1 MQVRTG
7 VFLFSVLVA
16 ASLLCSAAAVFL
28 RSRLPAPAHAG
39 PDIVSGLGVLKSID
53 AASGSVLLKHQAI
66 TSLGMPAM
74 TMSFPVGDR
83 QLLMGRS
90 EGERVVFTVRRQD
103 GTMALVDLRPLARPR
118 PLTP

>member
-7 VFLFSVLVA
+7 AFLLAVLFA

-28 RSRLPAPAHAG
+28 RSRLPVPVHAG
-39 PDIVSGLGVLKSID
+39 PDTVSGLGVLKGID
-53 AASGSVLLKHQAI
+53 PVNGSVLLKHQAL
-66 TSLGMPAM
+66 SPFGMPAM
-74 TMSFPVGDR
+74 TMSFLVGDR

-103 GTMALVDLRPLARPR
+103 GAMVLVDLRPLARPL
-118 PLTP
+118 PLAP